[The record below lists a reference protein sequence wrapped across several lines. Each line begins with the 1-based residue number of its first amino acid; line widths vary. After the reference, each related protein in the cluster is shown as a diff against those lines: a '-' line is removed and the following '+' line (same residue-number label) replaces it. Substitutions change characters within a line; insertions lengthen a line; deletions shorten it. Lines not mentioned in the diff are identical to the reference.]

1 MTKPYTIADD
11 QIKHY
16 VAPELQG
23 KIVGLREELVRPQTV
38 EEIEALQKQAYE
50 EAKKAGHEEGVKQG
64 LQEMKQK
71 ANQLQAMF
79 NFLQQPLEEMD
90 HQVEYQLT
98 ELAMLLARQLLKKEC
113 SLDSEHIRNLV
124 HDSLEYL
131 PVKARDIRVRLNPAD
146 IILLEQAEIDLE
158 KQSWKC
164 VSDTSVRAGGC
175 VIESDNSV
183 IDATVETR
191 VEQLVDQ
198 LGIQPVTETEDE
210 NDNSAE

>member
-1 MTKPYTIADD
+1 MTKPYTISDD
-11 QIKHY
+11 QVKHY
-16 VAPELQG
+16 IAPELQG
-23 KIVGLREELVRPQTV
+23 KIVGLREEMVRPQTV
-38 EEIEALQKQAYE
+38 EEIEALQQQAYE
-50 EAKKAGHEEGVKQG
+50 EAKKAGHEDGVKQG

-79 NFLQQPLEEMD
+79 NFLQQPLEDMD

-98 ELAMLLARQLLKKEC
+98 ELAMLLARQLLKKES
-113 SLDSEHIRNLV
+113 SLDEAHIRHLV

-131 PVKARDIRVRLNPAD
+131 PVKARNIRVRLNPAD

-164 VSDTSVRAGGC
+164 VSDKTVRAGGC

-183 IDATVETR
+183 VDASVETR
-191 VEQLVDQ
+191 IEQLVEQL
-198 LGIQPVTETEDE
+198 GIHPSTEAEDE
-210 NDNSAE
+210 NDSAE